1 MTAGLIC
8 SEGIVWKEHRRFVIN
23 VMKQLGMGRSGDGR
37 QLMEARIMDRVIDYL
52 QASQIVNNL
61 TI

>member
-1 MTAGLIC
+1 MITGLIC
-8 SEGIVWKEHRRFVIN
+8 SEGAVWKEHRRFVIG

-52 QASQIVNNL
+52 QVTKMINDL
-61 TI
+61 L